1 MKNKSKNSEPD
12 NSRRGPDAI
21 GGTVNLVT
29 KTGGELPTLSLYGA
43 GGFTPI
49 INTVPVAE

>member
-29 KTGGELPTLSLYGA
+29 KTG
-43 GGFTPI
+43 TPHAVFI
-49 INTVPVAE
+49 WSRWFYAHH